1 MYSTTNGKPGRSH
14 ILRTI
19 LVVAS
24 LGGACGFLATCGGG
38 GGSTT
43 SPTPSSNPV
52 PGITGLS
59 PSSAIVGAAAQTL
72 TINGTNFLSSSTV
85 TYNKVAHTAA
95 FVSSTQ
101 LTIPLSA
108 SDQATGGSYPVVVT
122 NPSPGGGPSSASMFT
137 VLSSY
142 LSVNIIDLPRGALAD
157 VTVTGPDGL
166 TLSLTASQT
175 IPNPEGTF
183 AITANG
189 VAVGSSRYYAT
200 KPSQSVTVAAGSAT
214 TVTVDYY
221 DIIPNTTKVLDPT
234 GMQSL
239 AVSSDGST
247 LTISSESAVAA
258 SLEAGNILATAPTT
272 AAPNG
277 LLNKVQQVTTSGSNV
292 VVNVTPATL
301 ADAVQQ
307 AKFTFNQAIAPSNAM
322 TAKKVLPGVRI
333 LQKPTAPR
341 ILDGV
346 SNPCSGNSQT
356 TAEMFS
362 VPLYQKGSSSIVGSG
377 EIDVCPS
384 IEFDINIGLF
394 HVNSMTASA
403 TLAEYAQVSLQ
414 GSGTESVD
422 QETDVATVDFDTV
435 VVFLGSLPVVVT
447 PTATFFVGAS
457 GDLSAGFYTGIS
469 QQAQATAGLSYANGQ
484 TTPVSQVTFT
494 AAPDPLSLDASLDLK
509 GYAGVQLGLELYG
522 TATPYFS
529 PDAYLQFNADIN
541 SNPWWTLQAGLEG
554 SAGVD
559 VSILDDTLATFG
571 PYPVFDYPIAT
582 LAQASGGFSV
592 SSAAPT
598 LTTITPSTATS
609 GSSTLTLALAGS
621 NFLPDS
627 VVDFNGSPIATAFVD
642 TNDLTATLPSA
653 DLITVGAFPVTVS
666 NPDTAGAVSGAVNFT
681 VTASGVSNPVPS
693 ISSLSPSSL
702 AVGATPQIL
711 TINGAGFLSNSTVTY
726 NGITHTPTFVSAT
739 ELTISLTA
747 ADLDTAGSFPVVV
760 TNPAPGGGSSNTLD
774 FTVQAAGTQ
783 NPTEILVSDSA
794 GQLWKTQGKAFD
806 AIWIGSLPAVMSDIA
821 AYNGSLYG
829 ISQAPSGG
837 FSTLYS
843 INPSSGSG
851 TAIGSGT
858 GVALNALAFSPSGT
872 LYAAGGDSLYTIDI
886 TTGMATEIGSGA
898 GAGAY
903 TSSGDL
909 EFDGGGNLYLP
920 SSGTSGDQLFSMD
933 PTTGQGTLIGNIGY
947 SQVYGL
953 AYFNGVMYGF
963 AASGSAITINLATGA
978 GTQVCVYNLSF
989 EGATAIAP
997 PTPPSPQTLLADA
1010 FTTDTSLN
1018 ASLWSTGTTLL
1029 QQIAEYTGSLTAAYE
1044 QPVLAFSNLGMSM
1057 SGTNSYYQFTGVQSN
1072 MTMAPPFTF
1081 QTTVETTVDY
1091 GSAIQA
1097 YLVSGDRS
1105 QAVFFSANLAPASG
1119 FYGMDVDLGPI
1130 DGGGYTVYPNLYDGT
1145 VSTWYLITFKFDE
1158 NGYADATLSDASGN
1172 SLAST
1177 VPFYVGKGPFYVVLG
1192 QFEGGPDVSGPQ
1204 TTIWQSVS
1212 VTTP

>member
-1 MYSTTNGKPGRSH
+1 
-14 ILRTI
+14 
-19 LVVAS
+19 
-24 LGGACGFLATCGGG
+24 
-38 GGSTT
+38 
-43 SPTPSSNPV
+43 
-52 PGITGLS
+52 
-59 PSSAIVGAAAQTL
+59 
-72 TINGTNFLSSSTV
+72 
-85 TYNKVAHTAA
+85 
-95 FVSSTQ
+95 
-101 LTIPLSA
+101 
-108 SDQATGGSYPVVVT
+108 
-122 NPSPGGGPSSASMFT
+122 
-137 VLSSY
+137 
-142 LSVNIIDLPRGALAD
+142 
-157 VTVTGPDGL
+157 VTVTGPNGLNL
-166 TLSLTASQT
+166 TLTSSQT
-175 IPNPEGTF
+175 IAGAEGTYTV
-183 AITANG
+183 TAAK
-189 VAVGSSRYYAT
+189 VAVGSNTYYAT
-200 KPSQSVTVAAGSAT
+200 TPTQNATIAAGNSAT
-214 TVTVDYY
+214 LTVDYY

-239 AVSSDGST
+239 AVSPDGST

-277 LLNKVQQVTTSGSNV
+277 LLDKVQQVITSGSNV

-322 TAKKVLPGVRI
+322 IAKKVLPGVRI
-333 LQKPTAPR
+333 LQKPAAPR
-341 ILDGV
+341 ILDSV

-362 VPLYQKGSSSIVGSG
+362 VPLYQQGASSIVGSG

-384 IEFDINIGLF
+384 IEFDISISLF
-394 HVNSMTASA
+394 HVNSITATA

-422 QETDVATVDFDTV
+422 QETDVATIDFDTV

-447 PTATFFVGAS
+447 PTATFFVGAN

-509 GYAGVQLGLELYG
+509 GSAGVQLGLELYG

-582 LAQASGGFSV
+582 LAQATGGFSV
-592 SSAAPT
+592 LSAAPT
-598 LTTITPSTATS
+598 LTTITPSTAAS

-627 VVDFNGSPIATAFVD
+627 VVNFNGAAIATTFVD
-642 TNDLTATLPSA
+642 PNDLTATLPAA
-653 DLITVGAFPVTVS
+653 DLASVGVFPITVS
-666 NPDTAGAVSGAVNFT
+666 NPDTAGAISGTVNFT
-681 VTASGVSNPVPS
+681 VTASGASNPVPS

-702 AVGATPQIL
+702 AVGATPQNL
-711 TINGAGFLSNSTVTY
+711 TINGAGFLSNSTVMF
-726 NGITHTPTFVSAT
+726 NGITQTPTFVSAT

-747 ADLDTAGSFPVVV
+747 ADLDTAGTFPVVV

-774 FTVQAAGTQ
+774 FTVQAVGTQ
-783 NPTEILVSDSA
+783 NATEILVSDSA
-794 GQLWKTQGKAFD
+794 GQLWQTQGKSED

-829 ISQAPSGG
+829 ISEAPSGG
-837 FSTLYS
+837 SSTLYS
-843 INPSSGSG
+843 INPSSGGG
-851 TAIGSGT
+851 TAIGSGM

-872 LYAAGGDSLYTIDI
+872 LYAVGGDTLYTVDI
-886 TTGMATEIGSGA
+886 TTGTAAEIGSGA
-898 GAGAY
+898 GAYA
-903 TSSGDL
+903 SSGDL
-909 EFDGGGNLYLP
+909 EFDSGGNLYLT
-920 SSGTSGDQLFSMD
+920 SSGASGDQLFSID

-953 AYFNGVMYGF
+953 AYFNGGMYGF
-963 AASGSAITINLATGA
+963 TAGGSAITVNLTTGA
-978 GTQVCVYNLSF
+978 GTLVCAYNLSF

-997 PTPPSPQTLLADA
+997 PTPPSPQTLLAEV
-1010 FTTDTSLN
+1010 FTTDASLN
-1018 ASLWSTGTTLL
+1018 ASLWSTDTTLL
-1029 QQIAEYTGSLTAAYE
+1029 QQIAEYTGYLTTAAYE
-1044 QPVLAFSNLGMSM
+1044 EPVLAFSDLGMSM
-1057 SGTNSYYQFTGVQSN
+1057 SGTTGDYQFTGVQSN
-1072 MTMAPPFTF
+1072 STIAPPFTF

-1105 QAVFFSANLAPASG
+1105 QSVFFSANLAPASG
-1119 FYGMDVDLGPI
+1119 FYGMGVNLGAI
-1130 DGGGYTVYPNLYDGT
+1130 DGGGYTTFGNLYKGA
-1145 VSTWYLITFKFDE
+1145 VNTWYLITFKFDE
-1158 NGYADATLSDASGN
+1158 NGYADATLSDAGGN
-1172 SLAST
+1172 RLDWT
-1177 VPFYVGKGPFYVVLG
+1177 IPFYVGKGPFYVVLG
-1192 QFEGGPDVSGPQ
+1192 QYEGGPDVSGPQ

-1212 VTTP
+1212 VTKP